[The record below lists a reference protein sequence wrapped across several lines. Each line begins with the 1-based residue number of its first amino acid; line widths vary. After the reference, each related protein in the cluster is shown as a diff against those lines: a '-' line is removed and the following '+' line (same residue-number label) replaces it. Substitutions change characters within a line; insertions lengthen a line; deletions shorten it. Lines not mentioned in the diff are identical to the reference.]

1 MDRPRDEG
9 PEGPGGE
16 SREVEEMAGER
27 HALAEVAS
35 DQVDRRLFGGSTSPY
50 PHLTSL
56 VVGSLG
62 GGVSWR
68 GLGTSSVGTEVSSLL
83 KSRQQD
89 WKAMSLSCFPG
100 QGWPLTHG
108 VKLSI
113 LCRRNP
119 YRTVQGCVH
128 LERMF
133 PGQRHPV
140 NGVEASPLFTL
151 KKSYLHLILGS
162 PSANPTYFYPPLTL
176 PDSNMIS

>member
-9 PEGPGGE
+9 PEGPGRE
-16 SREVEEMAGER
+16 SRDVEEMAGER
-27 HALAEVAS
+27 YALAEVAS
-35 DQVDRRLFGGSTSPY
+35 GQVDRRLFGRSTSPY

-56 VVGSLG
+56 VIGSLG
-62 GGVSWR
+62 GAVSWR

-100 QGWPLTHG
+100 QGWLLTHG

-119 YRTVQGCVH
+119 YRTVQECVH
-128 LERMF
+128 LERMSI
-133 PGQRHPV
+133 GQRDIQLMRWKGPH
-140 NGVEASPLFTL
+140 SSL
-151 KKSYLHLILGS
+151 SGS
-162 PSANPTYFYPPLTL
+162 PAFISFSALLCSSNLFLSSSNPSRL
-176 PDSNMIS
+176 

>member
-62 GGVSWR
+62 GGKSWR
-68 GLGTSSVGTEVSSLL
+68 GLETSSVGTEASSLL

-89 WKAMSLSCFPG
+89 WKAMLLACFPG
-100 QGWPLTHG
+100 QGWPLTDG

-113 LCRRNP
+113 ICRRNP

-128 LERMF
+128 LERKS
-133 PGQRHPV
+133 PGQRDIQLMGWKDPC
-140 NGVEASPLFTL
+140 SSL
-151 KKSYLHLILGS
+151 SGS
-162 PSANPTYFYPPLTL
+162 PTFISFSALLLQIQP
-176 PDSNMIS
+176 ISILL